1 MYRFLTVLLVLAAM
15 SVAAQAEPAALAA
28 DDQIVVTASR
38 TPVSR
43 REVGSALTVLD
54 SDDIERRQARYLTDL
69 LRAVPGFAVS
79 HAGVAGSQT
88 QVRVRG
94 AEANHVLV
102 LIDGVRANDPATG
115 DEFRWEFLTT
125 DNIERVEI
133 VRGPQSS
140 LWGSDAVAAVVHV
153 ITKSGAGGQ
162 GGGGYLETG
171 SEGTVNGAVRGGLGG
186 ERWSLGL
193 GVERLDTDGSNIS
206 RTGDERDDSSVT
218 NATVNAS
225 LRASD
230 MLELKFN
237 AQGVDAYSQLDP
249 VDFATGLPS
258 DADIATET
266 RQNVARLSAAI
277 GAPEQR
283 LRHTVAVRFYES
295 RNDNLADGEW
305 DSSTAAERIMLSWQG
320 DIQLGENRLAL
331 ALEHEETRFRQRGAI
346 GFGDPN
352 QDQQIDVNSVIADFQ
367 GRAARDVTWML
378 SARYDGNSH
387 FDDALTGR
395 MSAAWQLS
403 DVTTLRG
410 NVGIGQKNPTFVER
424 FGYYP
429 GQFIGN
435 DELQPEMST
444 SYDVGVE
451 QRFASNTVALQL
463 SLYQQDLEDE
473 INGFVFDAEQ
483 GLFTAQNMPGNSKR
497 RGVEFTARWAISAS
511 LNVGGSYTYSNA
523 TEPVVGSDTVYE
535 LRRPRHSGSVDVD
548 YRLLD
553 DRARLSLAANY
564 GGTRSDVFFP
574 PWPEPSEIVTLP
586 NYWLVDL
593 TAAYELSAAVRL
605 FVRGSNLLD
614 DDYEQVFGYRTSGRA
629 AYAGIKIEF

>member
-1 MYRFLTVLLVLAAM
+1 MSRFFIATLALAAL
-15 SVAAQAEPAALAA
+15 SAVAQAAPQKSAA
-28 DDQIVVTASR
+28 DDQIVVTAAR
-38 TPVSR
+38 TPVAR
-43 REVGSALTVLD
+43 HEVGSALTVLD

-133 VRGPQSS
+133 VRGPQSA

-153 ITKSGAGGQ
+153 ITKTGNGAP

-171 SEGTVNGAVRGGLGG
+171 AENTSNGALRGGFGG
-186 ERWSLGL
+186 QHWSLGL
-193 GVERLDTDGSNIS
+193 GVERLQTDGSNIS
-206 RTGDERDDSSVT
+206 RTGDERDDSNVT
-218 NATVNAS
+218 NATLNAS
-225 LRASD
+225 WRASD
-230 MLELKFN
+230 KVELKFN
-237 AQGVDAYSQLDP
+237 AQTIDAFAQLDP
-249 VDFATGLPS
+249 IDFATGLPG
-258 DADIATET
+258 DADVATET
-266 RQNVARLSAAI
+266 RQNVARLSAAL
-277 GAPEQR
+277 GAPGQR
-283 LRHTVAVRFYES
+283 LQHTVAMRFYES
-295 RNDNLADGEW
+295 SNDNLADGVW
-305 DSSTAAERIMLSWQG
+305 DSSTAADRLMLSWQSDIHLG
-320 DIQLGENRLAL
+320 DNLLAL

-352 QDQQIDVNSVIADFQ
+352 QDQQIDVSSFIADFQ
-367 GRAARDVTWML
+367 GRAAENLTWML
-378 SARYDGNSH
+378 SARYDGNSD

-395 MSAAWQLS
+395 VSAAWQLT
-403 DVTTLRG
+403 DVTTLRA

-424 FGYYP
+424 FGFYP
-429 GQFIGN
+429 GQFVGN
-435 DELQPEMST
+435 DQLQPEFST
-444 SYDVGVE
+444 SYDIGVE
-451 QRFASNTVALQL
+451 QNFLSDAIALQL

-473 INGFVFDAEQ
+473 INGFVFDSDL
-483 GLFTAQNMPGNSKR
+483 GLFTADNMPGKSKR
-497 RGVEFTARWAISAS
+497 RGVELTARWAITAA
-511 LNVGGSYTYSNA
+511 LQIGGSYTYTDA
-523 TEPVVGSDTVYE
+523 TEPVVGGDAVQE

-574 PWPEPSEIVTLP
+574 PWPQPSEIVTLS

-593 TAAYELSAAVRL
+593 TAAYELTSAMRL

-614 DDYEQVFGYRTSGRA
+614 DDYEQVYGYRTPGRA
-629 AYAGIKIEF
+629 AYAGIKVDF

>member
-1 MYRFLTVLLVLAAM
+1 MSRFFVATLALAAL
-15 SVAAQAEPAALAA
+15 SAVAQAAPQTSAA
-28 DDQIVVTASR
+28 DDQIVVTAAR
-38 TPVSR
+38 TPVAR
-43 REVGSALTVLD
+43 QEVGSALTVLD

-133 VRGPQSS
+133 VRGPQSA

-153 ITKSGAGGQ
+153 ITKTGNGAP

-171 SEGTVNGAVRGGLGG
+171 AENTSNGALRGGFGG
-186 ERWSLGL
+186 QHWSLGL
-193 GVERLDTDGSNIS
+193 GVERLQTDGSNIS
-206 RTGDERDDSSVT
+206 RTGDERDDSNVT
-218 NATVNAS
+218 NATLNAS
-225 LRASD
+225 WRASD
-230 MLELKFN
+230 KVELKFN
-237 AQGVDAYSQLDP
+237 AQTIDAFAQLDP
-249 VDFATGLPS
+249 IDFATGLPG
-258 DADIATET
+258 DADVATET

-277 GAPEQR
+277 GAPGQR
-283 LRHTVAVRFYES
+283 LQHTVAMRFYES
-295 RNDNLADGEW
+295 SNDNLADGVW
-305 DSSTAAERIMLSWQG
+305 DSSTAADRLMLSWQSDIHMG
-320 DIQLGENRLAL
+320 DNLLAL

-352 QDQQIDVNSVIADFQ
+352 QDQQIDVSSFIADFQ
-367 GRAARDVTWML
+367 GRAAENLTWML
-378 SARYDGNSH
+378 SARYDGNSD

-395 MSAAWQLS
+395 VSAAWQLS
-403 DVTTLRG
+403 DVTTLRA

-424 FGYYP
+424 FGFYP
-429 GQFIGN
+429 GQFVGN
-435 DELQPEMST
+435 DQLQPEFST
-444 SYDVGVE
+444 SYDIGVE
-451 QRFASNTVALQL
+451 QNFLSSAAALQL

-473 INGFVFDAEQ
+473 INGFVFDPDL
-483 GLFTAQNMPGNSKR
+483 GLFTADNMPGKSKR
-497 RGVEFTARWAISAS
+497 RGVELTARWAITAA
-511 LNVGGSYTYSNA
+511 LQIGGSYTYTDA
-523 TEPVVGSDTVYE
+523 TEPVVGGDAVQE
-535 LRRPRHSGSVDVD
+535 LRRPRHSGSLDVD

-564 GGTRSDVFFP
+564 GGNRSDVFFP
-574 PWPEPSEIVTLP
+574 PWPQPSEIVTLS

-593 TAAYELSAAVRL
+593 TAAYELTSVMRL

-614 DDYEQVFGYRTSGRA
+614 DDYEQVYGYRTPGRA
-629 AYAGIKIEF
+629 AYAGIKVDF

>member
-1 MYRFLTVLLVLAAM
+1 MSRFFVATLALAAL
-15 SVAAQAEPAALAA
+15 SAVAQSAPQTSAA
-28 DDQIVVTASR
+28 DDQIVVTAAR
-38 TPVSR
+38 TPVAR
-43 REVGSALTVLD
+43 HEVGSALTVLD

-133 VRGPQSS
+133 VRGPQSA

-153 ITKSGAGGQ
+153 ITKTGNGAP

-171 SEGTVNGAVRGGLGG
+171 AENTSNGALRGGFGG
-186 ERWSLGL
+186 QHWSLGL
-193 GVERLDTDGSNIS
+193 GVERLQTDGSNIS
-206 RTGDERDDSSVT
+206 RTGDERDDSNVT
-218 NATVNAS
+218 NATLNAS
-225 LRASD
+225 WRASD
-230 MLELKFN
+230 KVELKFN
-237 AQGVDAYSQLDP
+237 AQTIDAFAQLDP
-249 VDFATGLPS
+249 IDFATGLPG
-258 DADIATET
+258 DADVAAET

-277 GAPEQR
+277 GAPGQR
-283 LRHTVAVRFYES
+283 LQHTVAMRFYES
-295 RNDNLADGEW
+295 SNDNLADGVW
-305 DSSTAAERIMLSWQG
+305 DSSTAADRLMLSWQSDIHMG
-320 DIQLGENRLAL
+320 DNLLAL

-352 QDQQIDVNSVIADFQ
+352 QDQQIDVSSFIADFQ
-367 GRAARDVTWML
+367 GRAAENLTWML
-378 SARYDGNSH
+378 SARYDGNSD

-395 MSAAWQLS
+395 VSAAWQLS
-403 DVTTLRG
+403 DVTTLRA

-424 FGYYP
+424 FGFYP
-429 GQFIGN
+429 GQFVGN
-435 DELQPEMST
+435 DQLQPEFST
-444 SYDVGVE
+444 SYDIGVE
-451 QRFASNTVALQL
+451 QNFLSSAAALQL

-473 INGFVFDAEQ
+473 INGFVFDPDL
-483 GLFTAQNMPGNSKR
+483 GLFTADNMPGKSKR
-497 RGVEFTARWAISAS
+497 RGVELTARWAITAA
-511 LNVGGSYTYSNA
+511 LQIGGSYTYTDA
-523 TEPVVGSDTVYE
+523 TEPVVDGDAVQE
-535 LRRPRHSGSVDVD
+535 LRRPRHSGSLDVD

-564 GGTRSDVFFP
+564 GGNRSDVFFP
-574 PWPEPSEIVTLP
+574 PWPQPSEIVTLS

-593 TAAYELSAAVRL
+593 TAAYELTSVMRL

-614 DDYEQVFGYRTSGRA
+614 DDYEQVYGYRTPGRA
-629 AYAGIKIEF
+629 AYAGIKVDF